1 MLAES
6 FVREDTLVAVVG
18 TLSPAAADA
27 EHSLATMRTIC
38 SLAGEDARVTE
49 TREEVRPIREEVRRQ
64 PPQKWGTDKV
74 REWVGEVRG
83 GELAGLLP
91 LMPGGLDGKGLCKM
105 SARQMAT
112 LWRAKDESCAA
123 LFAEL
128 RAEMK
133 RVNEHEQA
141 PRRPRPRPIPG
152 VSPLP

>member
-64 PPQKWGTDKV
+64 PPQKIAIAHRHPSPSVACSTRHQLSPVFAHHQPGSI
-74 REWVGEVRG
+74 EPVGIKKPFLYAAQKNEFSFFRFSR
-83 GELAGLLP
+83 LATVLVGCCPQIWL
-91 LMPGGLDGKGLCKM
+91 
-105 SARQMAT
+105 
-112 LWRAKDESCAA
+112 
-123 LFAEL
+123 
-128 RAEMK
+128 EM
-133 RVNEHEQA
+133 
-141 PRRPRPRPIPG
+141 
-152 VSPLP
+152 